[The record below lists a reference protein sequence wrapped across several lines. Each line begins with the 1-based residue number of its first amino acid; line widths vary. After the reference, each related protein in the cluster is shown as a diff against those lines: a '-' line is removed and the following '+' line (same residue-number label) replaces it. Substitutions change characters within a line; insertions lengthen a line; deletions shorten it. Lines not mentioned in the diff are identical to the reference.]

1 MSNLETIIGVILAGL
16 AVYVSILVAWYI
28 IMAVANWK
36 IFSKAGEAG
45 WKSLIPFLNTYVIFK
60 IAWKGRM
67 FWAMIGSLVL
77 GSILTSIAGE
87 DGGFL
92 AILGAVL
99 FLASSVID
107 IISVHKLS
115 KSFGH
120 GLLFTLGL
128 IFFSPIFTL
137 ILGLG
142 KSQYIGPNGG
152 EEMP

>member
-1 MSNLETIIGVILAGL
+1 MANLETIIGIILAGL

-36 IFSKAGEAG
+36 IFTKAGEAG
-45 WKSLIPFLNTYVIFK
+45 WKSLIPFLNTYVLFK
-60 IAWKGRM
+60 ISWKAKM
-67 FWAMIGSLVL
+67 FWVMIGSLVL
-77 GSILTSIAGE
+77 GSVLTSIAGE
-87 DGGFL
+87 NGGIL
-92 AILGAVL
+92 AILGAV
-99 FLASSVID
+99 FSLASSVIGL
-107 IISVHKLS
+107 ISVHKLS

-120 GLLFTLGL
+120 GILFTLGL

>member
-99 FLASSVID
+99 VLASSVID

>member
-1 MSNLETIIGVILAGL
+1 MANLETIIGIILAGL

-36 IFSKAGEAG
+36 IFTKAGEAG
-45 WKSLIPFLNTYVIFK
+45 WKSLIPFLNTYVLFK
-60 IAWKGRM
+60 ISWKAKM
-67 FWAMIGSLVL
+67 FWVMIGSLVL
-77 GSILTSIAGE
+77 GSVLTSIAGE
-87 DGGFL
+87 NGGFL
-92 AILGAVL
+92 AILGAV
-99 FLASSVID
+99 FSLASSVIGL
-107 IISVHKLS
+107 ISVHKLS

-128 IFFSPIFTL
+128 IFLSPLFTL

-142 KSQYIGPNGG
+142 KSQYKGPNGG

>member
-1 MSNLETIIGVILAGL
+1 MEVLGTIIEVILAGL
-16 AVYVSILVAWYI
+16 AIYLAIALAWYI
-28 IMAVANWK
+28 IMVIANWK
-36 IFSKAGEAG
+36 IFTKAGEAG
-45 WKSLIPFLNTYVIFK
+45 WKSLIPFLNTYVTFK
-60 IAWKGRM
+60 IAWKGSM

-77 GSILTSIAGE
+77 GSVLTSIAGE
-87 DGGFL
+87 NGGIL
-92 AILGAVL
+92 AIIGAVL
-99 FLASSVID
+99 SFAST
-107 IISVHKLS
+107 IIGLISIHKLS

>member
-60 IAWKGRM
+60 IAWKGSM
-67 FWAMIGSLVL
+67 FWAMIGSLLL
-77 GSILTSIAGE
+77 GSVLTSIAGE
-87 DGGFL
+87 NGGIL
-92 AILGAVL
+92 AIIGAVL
-99 FLASSVID
+99 SLASS
-107 IISVHKLS
+107 IIGLISIHKLS
-115 KSFGH
+115 KAFGH

>member
-1 MSNLETIIGVILAGL
+1 MEVLGTIIEVILAGL
-16 AVYVSILVAWYI
+16 AIYLAIALAWYI
-28 IMAVANWK
+28 IMVIANWK
-36 IFSKAGEAG
+36 IFTKAGEAG
-45 WKSLIPFLNTYVIFK
+45 WKSLIPFLNTYVTFK
-60 IAWKGRM
+60 IAWKGSM
-67 FWAMIGSLVL
+67 FWAMIGSLLL
-77 GSILTSIAGE
+77 GSVLTSIAGE
-87 DGGFL
+87 NGGFL
-92 AILGAVL
+92 AILGAVCS
-99 FLASSVID
+99 LASSVIGL
-107 IISVHKLS
+107 ISVHKLS

>member
-1 MSNLETIIGVILAGL
+1 MSTLETIIGVILAGL

-67 FWAMIGSLVL
+67 FWAMIGSLLL

-99 FLASSVID
+99 VLASSVID
-107 IISVHKLS
+107 LISVHKLS